1 MIINGATISKPSNNE
16 KMKRY
21 YYRNKKNK
29 KEYYDKNKEQKREYG
44 KKCNRNLCEE
54 AKKRKKNMKETV
66 TGIILQKNRKRKEKR
81 VESVLKSFSPN
92 SFWLWITMEEIKFG
106 HFVLKNTSFLVQ
118 KNLLI

>member
-66 TGIILQKNRKRKEKR
+66 TGIILQKNRKRKEKM
-81 VESVLKSFSPN
+81 LKV
-92 SFWLWITMEEIKFG
+92 IIK
-106 HFVLKNTSFLVQ
+106 N
-118 KNLLI
+118 